1 MAQINIAWGSQAP
14 LNVSLACLLII
25 KFRMLWGSILTR
37 PGALRPA
44 SQWPLYSSPQVQS
57 LPRGSLRPSSLPH
70 FSTQA
75 TKFPILTP
83 KYKESVF
90 LITGHWLSRLA
101 PWCRKPRTL
110 LFLGNV
116 DHHPR
121 PCMCPPETAYLYFG
135 CWLHSRKKVGK
146 KRVSGTGS
154 RSPSPLNPLSV
165 IIFEHLW
172 EPVSFP

>member
-1 MAQINIAWGSQAP
+1 MAQINMAWGSQAS
-14 LNVSLACLLII
+14 LNISLACLLII
-25 KFRMLWGSILTR
+25 KFRMLRGSILTR
-37 PGALRPA
+37 PGTLRPA

-116 DHHPR
+116 DHHHPGLACALQKQ
-121 PCMCPPETAYLYFG
+121 PVCTLVVDFTQKE
-135 CWLHSRKKVGK
+135 S
-146 KRVSGTGS
+146 
-154 RSPSPLNPLSV
+154 
-165 IIFEHLW
+165 W
-172 EPVSFP
+172 EEKSFRNRL